1 MNTKTLVI
9 AAVVIA
15 ATASLALA
23 PTFTTTALAAKG
35 GVNPG
40 GGTTCFHNGNGDEVD
55 CPDNGN
61 SAQPITTCKVHGK
74 FVPENPND
82 DDEVCP

>member
-1 MNTKTLVI
+1 MMKTNTLVI
-9 AAVVIA
+9 AAVLIA

-40 GGTTCFHNGNGDEVD
+40 GGTTEECVHNGNGRTSDGA
-55 CPDNGN
+55 CDNPSGTTVT
-61 SAQPITTCKVHGK
+61 TTCVKIHGK
-74 FVPENPND
+74 FECTT
-82 DDEVCP
+82 E